1 MARGGRRE
9 GAGRKP
15 VARRSGVA
23 HRARERFE
31 RTVPAI
37 VTIRMA
43 KTVYNLRSQRSF
55 NVLKRAL
62 SGGRNRFGTRI
73 IHFSVQGNH
82 LHLIVESPDEGS
94 LSRAMKGLGVRVARR
109 MNEMMDREG
118 RVIGDRYHASLLRS
132 HRAARN
138 AVRYVRE
145 NHRKHF
151 APKDGWRKGTST
163 DAFSSWANTISLPAP
178 ETTFLKW
185 VEGPAP

>member
-1 MARGGRRE
+1 MRQ
-9 GAGRKP
+9 
-15 VARRSGVA
+15 
-23 HRARERFE
+23 RFE
-31 RTVPAI
+31 RTIPAL

-62 SGGRNRFGTRI
+62 SGGSDRFGTRI

-82 LHLIVESPDEGS
+82 LHLIVESPDESS

-109 MNEMMDREG
+109 MNRMMDREG
-118 RVIGDRYHASLLRS
+118 RVIGDRYHANLLRS

-151 APKDGWRKGTST
+151 APKGDWRKGTST
-163 DAFSSWANTISLPAP
+163 DAFSSWAKVMVLPRP
-178 ETTFLKW
+178 QTTFLKW
-185 VEGPAP
+185 AEGPGP